1 MEGCYKYNH
10 KHFDENFEN
19 ACLPT
24 NYHIRD
30 HVIDEEDHSFYCK
43 YLSNRVKQQEAK
55 LEKGKKVNCKAAAK
69 KNKDKEEVVPQ
80 GTRKKKPAP
89 SPKPAV
95 KAAPEG
101 EFICVTEWEMMSN
114 SDR

>member
-1 MEGCYKYNH
+1 MKKN
-10 KHFDENFEN
+10 
-19 ACLPT
+19 
-24 NYHIRD
+24 
-30 HVIDEEDHSFYCK
+30 
-43 YLSNRVKQQEAK
+43 
-55 LEKGKKVNCKAAAK
+55 EKNEKNE
-69 KNKDKEEVVPQ
+69 KNKDKEVVPQ

-114 SDR
+114 SDQ